1 MKTKSVVPLYYKL
14 LRKLN
19 LIIRIYT
26 SVYPD
31 LIPNYVGFTDEFF
44 LNKINER

>member
-1 MKTKSVVPLYYKL
+1 MKTKSVAPLYYKL

-19 LIIRIYT
+19 LTICIYT

-31 LIPNYVGFTDEFF
+31 LISNYVGFYRRVF
-44 LNKINER
+44 LKKNN